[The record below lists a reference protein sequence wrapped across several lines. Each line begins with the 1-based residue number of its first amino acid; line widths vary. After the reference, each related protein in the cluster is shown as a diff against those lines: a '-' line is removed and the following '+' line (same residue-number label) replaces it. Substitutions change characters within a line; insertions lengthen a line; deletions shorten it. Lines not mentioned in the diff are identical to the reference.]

1 MSVKIP
7 FPGQPVR
14 GSKSGKPIMA
24 LFDMLGRS
32 WSLGVIWQ
40 LAKGP
45 MTFRVLQQHC
55 DGVAPSVLNNRL
67 KELRGC
73 GFVERS
79 EEGYQLSDT
88 GAELY
93 QLLEPLG
100 GWSQGWASGLGVNA
114 D

>member
-14 GSKSGKPIMA
+14 GSKTGKPIMA

-40 LAKGP
+40 LASRP
-45 MTFRVLQQHC
+45 MTFRALQEKC

-67 KELRGC
+67 KELKGC
-73 GFVERS
+73 GFVERG
-79 EEGYQLSDT
+79 EKGYQLTDT
-88 GAELY
+88 GVALFKM
-93 QLLEPLG
+93 LEPLG
-100 GWSQGWASGLGVNA
+100 GWSVAWAEGLEPE
-114 D
+114 